1 MSEIETKPSQEK
13 SWLNRLKEES
23 WEAELLVSAVAI
35 FAVLKG
41 FSAVDWLVIKFI
53 DNLDPS
59 QYFVGY
65 TVVVSGY
72 LAIGVL
78 ACMFIIHF
86 ALRAYWIGLVGL
98 NSVFPDYSLEDS
110 AYSPIYTEKLLQIL
124 PKLPKTINKVDELCS
139 VIFSAAFSLM
149 MVYLY
154 ITLVATLYL
163 ILYNVLSDLV
173 PHRILLIPAYILG
186 LIYIIGVS
194 ISIPASMKRN
204 HQKKRLQHIF
214 FLYSGFGNKILL
226 GPLYKNIMQ
235 VFMIFG
241 SNFKKKKSLV
251 RLVIFMGVVGV
262 CFGGVRMS
270 QSDYKYLILGLEN
283 RDSTRVENSFYA
295 NMNTSD
301 FLLTPEIQSDII
313 DTKGIKLF
321 IPIMEHEIRR
331 LSEVCDLKTYPKFK
345 KLPED
350 ERQKKREEHL
360 NCYHEKHK
368 ISIDEKVMA
377 VEFIKADHPVTQ
389 QFGILTYMTSD
400 DLKKGMHKLKVE
412 KTLSESKKISWE
424 IPFFIA
430 ETN

>member
-139 VIFSAAFSLM
+139 VIFSAAFSL
-149 MVYLY
+149 
-154 ITLVATLYL
+154 
-163 ILYNVLSDLV
+163 
-173 PHRILLIPAYILG
+173 
-186 LIYIIGVS
+186 
-194 ISIPASMKRN
+194 
-204 HQKKRLQHIF
+204 
-214 FLYSGFGNKILL
+214 
-226 GPLYKNIMQ
+226 
-235 VFMIFG
+235 
-241 SNFKKKKSLV
+241 
-251 RLVIFMGVVGV
+251 
-262 CFGGVRMS
+262 
-270 QSDYKYLILGLEN
+270 
-283 RDSTRVENSFYA
+283 
-295 NMNTSD
+295 
-301 FLLTPEIQSDII
+301 
-313 DTKGIKLF
+313 
-321 IPIMEHEIRR
+321 
-331 LSEVCDLKTYPKFK
+331 
-345 KLPED
+345 
-350 ERQKKREEHL
+350 
-360 NCYHEKHK
+360 
-368 ISIDEKVMA
+368 
-377 VEFIKADHPVTQ
+377 
-389 QFGILTYMTSD
+389 
-400 DLKKGMHKLKVE
+400 
-412 KTLSESKKISWE
+412 
-424 IPFFIA
+424 
-430 ETN
+430 